1 MGGYDFLESIYVE
14 YDWQLNTSDERF
26 IAKPLVT
33 YVMTN
38 IDGSSF
44 DSGTFYV
51 TENSFMS
58 FFTMTSLMT
67 SCLNE
72 INVRY
77 AEIGDIAPSHQESI
91 AWEMNNDD
99 DYTISWNANDYAPDL
114 ELSITSNNTNELVSV
129 NTDKRGGSIGS
140 WNAKDCVYGKEMF
153 IDSTHLVIGLD
164 GYSETVSVR
173 ISRGVYDDTESIVFK
188 IYDGFN
194 EIDGYCVSIQDEDDI
209 NTFIITPRNDDQ
221 PS

>member
-1 MGGYDFLESIYVE
+1 
-14 YDWQLNTSDERF
+14 
-26 IAKPLVT
+26 
-33 YVMTN
+33 MTN

-51 TENSFMS
+51 TEDSFMS

-99 DYTISWNANDYAPDL
+99 DYTISWNAND
-114 ELSITSNNTNELVSV
+114 
-129 NTDKRGGSIGS
+129 
-140 WNAKDCVYGKEMF
+140 
-153 IDSTHLVIGLD
+153 
-164 GYSETVSVR
+164 
-173 ISRGVYDDTESIVFK
+173 
-188 IYDGFN
+188 
-194 EIDGYCVSIQDEDDI
+194 
-209 NTFIITPRNDDQ
+209 
-221 PS
+221 